1 MDIDL
6 TQIVVSL
13 MVFSSAFMLIWSLF
27 RFPVVTEVPVHRR
40 IAAALGLIHRQ
51 TVFENRLLMPF
62 MSIFLAIA
70 MRFGFPAMR
79 EWIRRKLNASGNA
92 NSYSVDE
99 YLAISLGCGVSMCLG
114 TAMILLVMFGMVD
127 VVIVAGMLFVGFII
141 PLYALGEAAA
151 SRVSR
156 ISKQLPYTL
165 DLIALMMQAG
175 SAFNEAIETMIRDDP
190 EQDFNQEL
198 RIVLAEIEYGTRR
211 ADALRN
217 LAERIP
223 LDTLRSIVGAV
234 NQAEALGTPLSDI
247 LKSQSDMIRMHRSVR
262 AEKLSAK
269 ASLRILMPMVLI
281 LAAAMITLFGSIVVR
296 RLKTGSWF

>member
-1 MDIDL
+1 M
-6 TQIVVSL
+6 
-13 MVFSSAFMLIWSLF
+13 
-27 RFPVVTEVPVHRR
+27 
-40 IAAALGLIHRQ
+40 
-51 TVFENRLLMPF
+51 
-62 MSIFLAIA
+62 
-70 MRFGFPAMR
+70 
-79 EWIRRKLNASGNA
+79 
-92 NSYSVDE
+92 
-99 YLAISLGCGVSMCLG
+99 
-114 TAMILLVMFGMVD
+114 
-127 VVIVAGMLFVGFII
+127 
-141 PLYALGEAAA
+141 
-151 SRVSR
+151 
-156 ISKQLPYTL
+156 PYTL

-175 SAFNEAIETMIRDDP
+175 SAFSEAIQTMIRDDP

-234 NQAEALGTPLSDI
+234 NQAEALGTPLSEI

-281 LAAAMITLFGSIVVR
+281 LAAALFTLFGSLVVR
-296 RLKTGSWF
+296 RLKTGSWFG